1 MEKKLRKEMI
11 GQSQQEVENEKKNVK
26 SIEDSNVEEVAY

>member
-1 MEKKLRKEMI
+1 MI
-11 GQSQQEVENEKKNVK
+11 GQSQQEVENKKNRRNVK